1 MKSSILFIVLFL
13 LTTFGVI
20 ATQGGFQFDD
30 RLKQS
35 INYEKIFAEEKNFA
49 SETTTILRNNI
60 TNIGSNRPD
69 TIVKNRYIPKV
80 ERVVLVKEKID
91 TIVDIKYKTITRN
104 IYVGNQ
110 FNQKNNLKIDTS
122 DASKQ

>member
-1 MKSSILFIVLFL
+1 MKSSLIYITLFL

-20 ATQGGFQFDD
+20 ATQGGFQFND

-49 SETTTILRNNI
+49 AETTTILRNNI

-80 ERVVLVKEKID
+80 ERVVLVKENID
-91 TIVDIKYKTITRN
+91 TIVEIKYKTITRN

-110 FNQKNNLKIDTS
+110 FNQKNNLKVDTS
-122 DASKQ
+122 DASKE